1 MAKKNTIAGPSMTEQ
16 RRWQAEDDLR
26 TLRRAEEIR
35 ADKSR
40 VAMAQKMAQQGGGMA
55 SPRAAC
61 FPGASASPSR
71 RTTPRM
77 ISRG

>member
-40 VAMAQKMAQQGGGMA
+40 VAMAQKMATQELKALQRVAGK
-55 SPRAAC
+55 PAAK
-61 FPGASASPSR
+61 GKR
-71 RTTPRM
+71 
-77 ISRG
+77 